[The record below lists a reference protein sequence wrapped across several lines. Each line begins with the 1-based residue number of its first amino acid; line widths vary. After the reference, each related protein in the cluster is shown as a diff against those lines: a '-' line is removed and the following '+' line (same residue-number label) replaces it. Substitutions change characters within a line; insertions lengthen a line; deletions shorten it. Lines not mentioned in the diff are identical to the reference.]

1 MTWRR
6 FLALHSQR
14 VACFKVNS
22 CFWGFAIVILGVGLA
37 SELTASTSAEEG
49 ITTSADIAQDLF
61 ERAERLRYATV
72 RVRHIYPSVVITD
85 TVGYFYMQC
94 AFSERQ
100 QVLR

>member
-1 MTWRR
+1 MR
-6 FLALHSQR
+6 L
-14 VACFKVNS
+14 
-22 CFWGFAIVILGVGLA
+22 GFSIVCLGIGLA
-37 SELTASTSAEEG
+37 SELTTSTNAEEG

-61 ERAERLRYATV
+61 ERAERLRHVTI
-72 RVRHIYPSVVITD
+72 RVHHVYPSVVITD